1 MIYFQHS
8 DMSNES
14 PIEQNEPEM
23 QGDVLNSHFKPVMT
37 ANTMSLKKS
46 LKVCNKSTETSVLRS
61 TLIEG

>member
-23 QGDVLNSHFKPVMT
+23 QGDCAEFTFQASNDCKYDEFEEKPQSMQQ
-37 ANTMSLKKS
+37 
-46 LKVCNKSTETSVLRS
+46 EH
-61 TLIEG
+61 